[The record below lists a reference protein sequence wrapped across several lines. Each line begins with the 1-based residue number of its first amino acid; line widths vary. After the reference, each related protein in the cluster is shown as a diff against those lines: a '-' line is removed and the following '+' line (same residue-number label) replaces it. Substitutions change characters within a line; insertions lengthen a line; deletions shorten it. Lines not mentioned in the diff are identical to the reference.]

1 MSEPRQSLGVVVDG
15 ATHWFVE
22 QKDDPQ
28 LILRNVNLTIAPG
41 EFITMVGPSGC
52 GKTTL
57 LNMIAGVT
65 APALGDVA
73 IVADGLL
80 RKPPLLSLG
89 YMQARDALLPWRSL
103 LANVELGLEFAGVPR
118 AERRQ
123 RAEEALRLV
132 GLSDYCDRFPRQLS
146 QGMRQRGNLARLM
159 ATEPQLLLMDEP
171 FGALDAQ
178 TKDGL
183 QEEFLRIWHR
193 RVTTVVFVTHD
204 LAEAVL
210 LGDRVVVMNAG
221 RIIEDIVVPFA
232 RPRNLAELRFDV
244 TFQELVRSLWPLL
257 APGVGSDGTFGQLNG
272 HVEEA

>member
-1 MSEPRQSLGVVVDG
+1 MNQNRPTLGVSVKG

-22 QKDDPQ
+22 QNADPQ
-28 LILRNVNLTIAPG
+28 LVLQQVDLTIQPG

-65 APALGDVA
+65 TPELGEVN
-73 IVADGLL
+73 IVVDGASQ
-80 RKPPLLSLG
+80 KPPLPSLG

-103 LANVELGLEFAGVPR
+103 RANVELGLEFAGV
-118 AERRQ
+118 RRPQ
-123 RAEEALRLV
+123 RRERAEEALRLV
-132 GLSDYCDRFPRQLS
+132 GLGTSGDRYPRQLS

-183 QEEFLRIWHR
+183 QEEFLRIWQN

-210 LGDRVVVMNAG
+210 LGDRVVVMNGG
-221 RIIEDIVVPFA
+221 RIVDDIRVPFA
-232 RPRNLAELRFDV
+232 RPRNLVELRFDAQ
-244 TFQELVRSLWPLL
+244 FQELVRSLWPLL
-257 APGVGSDGTFGQLNG
+257 APGVGSDKEHALLGGNLRE
-272 HVEEA
+272 V